1 MKSSKENR
9 YPQTDREIRIYC
21 IETVQDPFCGYS
33 DIYIEQARKLYDFIT
48 EIPPDV
54 MEELQELE
62 KQYNADERLLR
73 LWFMTNHNLKLHFP
87 KGYEWLRKGLEEGDL
102 SLRMSCLRTPDMGIF
117 RTPQEMLEW
126 VKFGRLPLCYRKE
139 ENPEVPHTKDERP
152 ALEPGHQQK

>member
-1 MKSSKENR
+1 MESSKENR

-21 IETVQDPFCGYS
+21 IETVQNPFCGYS
-33 DIYIEQARKLYDFIT
+33 EEYVEQARKLYDFIT
-48 EIPPDV
+48 EGPSDV
-54 MEELQELE
+54 M
-62 KQYNADERLLR
+62 NERQLR
-73 LWFMTNHNLKLHFP
+73 LWLMKYHNLKLRFP
-87 KGYEWLRKGLEEGDL
+87 DAYEWLRKGLEVGDL

-152 ALEPGHQQK
+152 ALEPDRPRK